1 MFYILSSYVTNST
14 SYFSNL
20 LKCNTLVPKLIKK
33 STNSL
38 LSKKEKKKVWYLN
51 SLGDKMSKWEG
62 IIKNMSKF

>member
-1 MFYILSSYVTNST
+1 MFYILSSYIKNST
-14 SYFSNL
+14 SYSSDL
-20 LKCNTLVPKLIKK
+20 LKCIRLIKK